1 MRSAAEAW
9 LASTTQH
16 VLVVAAFSLNS
27 LHVAS
32 PMKWFAAN
40 L

>member
-16 VLVVAAFSLNS
+16 VLVVAAFSL
-27 LHVAS
+27 HVAS